1 MALMR
6 FFPKLVFL
14 LITLVFGA
22 CTTDS
27 RKSWDFTAE
36 NVFTPG
42 IEGPAVN
49 REGQLFAVNFGKE
62 GTIGVVDEDGKGKV
76 FLELPEGSI
85 GNGIRFDSNGNM
97 FIADYAGHKVY
108 RVPRGSNVP
117 EIWAEQPN
125 MNQPN
130 DLTIGVQGHI
140 YLSDPDWSTNTG
152 RLWMV
157 DPQGNVVL
165 LEDQMGTTNGIE
177 VNPEGNILYVNESIQ
192 RKVWKYEIL
201 PNGRVGNKELFISFK
216 DFGMDGMRCDARGN
230 LYITRFEKGTVVV
243 VTPEGQILEEIE
255 LKGKR
260 PSNIAFGGED
270 WQTCY
275 VTMADR
281 GCVEAFRAL
290 HPRKIN

>member
-1 MALMR
+1 MK
-6 FFPKLVFL
+6 FFPKYLFL
-14 LITLVFGA
+14 LLPILFSS
-22 CTTDS
+22 CNTDS
-27 RKSWDFTAE
+27 RTSWDFTAE

-49 REGQLFAVNFGKE
+49 GKGQLFAVNFERE
-62 GTIGVVDEDGKGKV
+62 GTIGVVNEAGEGKV
-76 FLELPEGSI
+76 FLELPAGSI
-85 GNGIRFDSNGNM
+85 GNGIRFDQNDNM

-108 RVPRGSNVP
+108 RVAKGSNVP

-130 DLTIGVQGHI
+130 DLTIGKQGQI

-152 RLWMV
+152 KLWMV
-157 DPQGNVVL
+157 DPQTNVVL
-165 LEDQMGTTNGIE
+165 LEDEMGTTNGIE

-192 RKVWKYEIL
+192 RKVWKYDIL
-201 PNGRVGNKELFISFK
+201 PGGRISNKQLFISFK
-216 DFGMDGMRCDARGN
+216 DFGLDGMRCDHKGN

-243 VTPEGQILEEIE
+243 VSPEGNILDEII
-255 LKGKR
+255 LKGKN

-290 HPRKIN
+290 HPRKSNKD